1 MTSRPLLRIL
11 GFISASAIVGL
22 AAAFIAVLVRPELV
36 AKRTPPPAV
45 APAPAPAPVVA
56 APPVA
61 ATLPAV
67 LPSEPAPRAQASY
80 AEAVQ
85 RASPAVVNIYTAR
98 LVTER
103 IQPNAIEELFGDA
116 RPRYRQRLERSLGSG
131 VIVDR
136 EGHVVTNHH
145 VIATA
150 DLIRAQLADGR
161 IAQARIVG
169 RDPDTDLAVLQ
180 LDLKKDVPVM
190 PLGHSDRLRVGDIV
204 LAIGNPVGL
213 SQTVTQG
220 IVSATGRG
228 QLGITTFEN
237 FIQTDAPINVG
248 NSGGAL
254 INADG
259 ELVGINT
266 AVLAKNLG
274 VEGIGFAIPVNLV
287 RGVMNEILAKG
298 RVVRG
303 WIGIVTADVDEVDA
317 RRHGLPAPGVVVAQL
332 YMGSPAAQVGIEPR
346 DMILTVNGVA
356 VASSQDTL
364 TRIAT
369 AKPGQKVKITGLRG
383 NARFST
389 EVTVGERPRA
399 QNESRG

>member
-1 MTSRPLLRIL
+1 MRIIWLMSTRPLLRFL
-11 GFISASAIVGL
+11 SFVSVSAIVGL
-22 AAAFIAVLVRPELV
+22 AAAFIVVMARPELI
-36 AKRTPPPAV
+36 ARHSPAPPPATQPPAPV
-45 APAPAPAPVVA
+45 APAASVQPVVQAPV
-56 APPVA
+56 P
-61 ATLPAV
+61 
-67 LPSEPAPRAQASY
+67 EIPRAVNSY
-80 AEAVQ
+80 AEAVE
-85 RASPAVVNIYTAR
+85 RAAPAVVNIYTAR

-116 RPRYRQRLERSLGSG
+116 RPRFRQRLEQSLGSG
-131 VIVDR
+131 VIMDSSA
-136 EGHVVTNHH
+136 HVITNHH

-161 IAQARIVG
+161 IANAKIVG

-180 LDLKKDVPVM
+180 LDLKTNIPVM

-228 QLGITTFEN
+228 QLGVATFED

-254 INADG
+254 INAEG
-259 ELVGINT
+259 ELIGINT

-274 VEGIGFAIPVNLV
+274 IEGIGFAIPVNLV
-287 RGVMNEILAKG
+287 RGVMSEILTKG

-303 WIGIVTADVDEVDA
+303 WIGIVPADIDQTEA
-317 RRHGLPAPGVVVAQL
+317 RRFNLAQPGVVVAKL
-332 YMGSPAAQVGIEPR
+332 YVDSPAAAVGMEPR
-346 DMILTVNGVA
+346 DIILTVNGEK
-356 VASSQDTL
+356 VASAQDAL
-364 TRIAT
+364 TRIANI
-369 AKPGQKVKITGLRG
+369 KPGKKITVTGIRG
-383 NARFST
+383 TAPFES
-389 EVTVGERPRA
+389 EVAVGERPGNR
-399 QNESRG
+399 

>member
-1 MTSRPLLRIL
+1 MRIIRLMSTRPILRIL
-11 GFISASAIVGL
+11 TFITASAIVGL
-22 AAAFIAVLVRPELV
+22 AAAFIAVVVRPELI
-36 AKRTPPPAV
+36 ARR
-45 APAPAPAPVVA
+45 APAPAPAVQPAPA
-56 APPVA
+56 APA
-61 ATLPAV
+61 
-67 LPSEPAPRAQASY
+67 PAPAAAVATPEPKEPPRIVNSY
-80 AEAVQ
+80 AEAVE
-85 RASPAVVNIYTAR
+85 RAAPAVVNIYTAR

-103 IQPNAIEELFGDA
+103 IQRNAIEELFGDA
-116 RPRYRQRLERSLGSG
+116 RPRFRQRLEQSLGSG

-136 EGHVVTNHH
+136 AGHVITNHH

-161 IAQARIVG
+161 VAEARVVG

-180 LDLKKDVPVM
+180 LDLKERIPVM
-190 PLGHSDRLRVGDIV
+190 PLGDADRLRVGDIV

-220 IVSATGRG
+220 IVSATGRA
-228 QLGITTFEN
+228 QLGVATYEN

-254 INADG
+254 INTEG

-287 RGVMNEILAKG
+287 RGVMNEILTKG

-303 WIGIVTADVDEVDA
+303 WIGIVPTDIDALDA
-317 RRHGLPAPGVVVAQL
+317 RRFNLPQAGVVVAKL
-332 YMGSPAAQVGIEPR
+332 YMGSPAAAAGMEPR
-346 DMILTVNGVA
+346 DIILTVNGVKVKSA
-356 VASSQDTL
+356 QDTL
-364 TRIAT
+364 TRIAN
-369 AKPGQKVKITGLRG
+369 AKPGARIKVTGIRG
-383 NARFST
+383 AEEFSSEV
-389 EVTVGERPRA
+389 EVTERPR
-399 QNESRG
+399 NR